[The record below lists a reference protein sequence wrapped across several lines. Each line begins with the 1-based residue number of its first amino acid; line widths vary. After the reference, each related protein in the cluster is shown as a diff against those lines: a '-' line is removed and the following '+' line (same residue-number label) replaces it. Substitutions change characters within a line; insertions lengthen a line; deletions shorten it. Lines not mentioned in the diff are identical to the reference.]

1 MKNLTFLILAIIL
14 GVAVLAQTP
23 QSFRYQA
30 VARDNS
36 GNILANQS
44 VSFRISILS
53 GSVSGTAVY
62 IETHTGLST
71 NAFGLVEL
79 EIGKGTPVTG
89 TFSSINWG
97 SNTYFVKVEMDPEGG
112 GTYQTLSTS
121 QLLSVPYA
129 LYSEKAGNGF
139 SGDYNDLF
147 NRPLLFD
154 GTWVSLTGKPTEFN
168 PSAHVHSAGNITSGT
183 LPAKYGGTGISSY
196 KAGNY
201 IYASG
206 MTTLDLR
213 TPAEVLTD
221 IKASPLNHTHSAGD
235 ITGILPVLNGGTGA
249 STAAVAR
256 TNLGATT
263 VGSLLFTLPNPSAI
277 RFIKVDA
284 DNSIKLRTAADFRTD
299 IGAGTGNGTVTSI
312 ATSTGITGGPIAS
325 SGTISLTGQALAL
338 HNFYGAGLMVR
349 TGSSAYAARTITA
362 GVGIAVSNGNGL
374 IGNPVISASNIFEI
388 GDFAHGGV
396 VFWVDD
402 TGEHGL
408 VCAKNDQ
415 SIVRW
420 YAGTYLI
427 TMARGNGPLSGEM
440 NTAIIIASQGGGDG
454 YIYAART
461 CAELQQ
467 TEASKTYGDWYLP
480 SRQELLLM
488 YNNKAIINATA
499 NANGGWGLTSE
510 KYFSST
516 EFSSNSAWYV
526 DFSNGA
532 EGTDS
537 KSQSFRVRAV
547 RRF

>member
-14 GVAVLAQTP
+14 GVAVSAQTP

-36 GNILANQS
+36 GNVLANQP

-53 GSVSGTAVY
+53 GSVSGTVAY
-62 IETHTGLST
+62 SETHTGLST

-168 PSAHVHSAGNITSGT
+168 PSAHLHSAGNITSGT

-249 STAAVAR
+249 STAAMAR

-277 RFIKVDA
+277 RFLKVDA
-284 DNSIKLRTAADFRTD
+284 DNSVKLQTAYDFRTD

-312 ATSTGITGGPIAS
+312 ATSTGITGGPITS

-338 HNFYGAGLMVR
+338 HNFTGTGLMVR
-349 TGSSAYAARTITA
+349 IGSTAFVARTITA
-362 GVGIAVSNGNGL
+362 GGGIAVSNGNGL
-374 IGNPVISASNIFEI
+374 SGNPVISSSNISAI

-420 YAGTYLI
+420 YAGTYVM

-461 CAELQQ
+461 CAELQI

-488 YNNKAIINATA
+488 YNNKATINATA
-499 NANGGWGLTSE
+499 NANGGWGLASE

-516 EFSSNSAWYV
+516 EYSSNSAWYV
-526 DFSNGA
+526 DFLNGA

-547 RRF
+547 RSF

>member
-1 MKNLTFLILAIIL
+1 M
-14 GVAVLAQTP
+14 
-23 QSFRYQA
+23 
-30 VARDNS
+30 
-36 GNILANQS
+36 
-44 VSFRISILS
+44 
-53 GSVSGTAVY
+53 
-62 IETHTGLST
+62 
-71 NAFGLVEL
+71 
-79 EIGKGTPVTG
+79 
-89 TFSSINWG
+89 
-97 SNTYFVKVEMDPEGG
+97 
-112 GTYQTLSTS
+112 
-121 QLLSVPYA
+121 PYA
-129 LYSEKAGNGF
+129 LYSQKAGNGF

-147 NRPLLFD
+147 NKPLLFD
-154 GTWVSLTGKPTEFN
+154 GTWMSLTGKPTEFT
-168 PSAHVHSAGNITSGT
+168 PSAHVHSAANITSGT
-183 LPAKYGGTGISSY
+183 LPVKYGGTGISSF

-206 MTTLDLR
+206 TTTLDQR

-221 IKASPLNHTHSAGD
+221 IKASPLIHTHFAGD

-249 STAAVAR
+249 ATAALAR

-284 DNSIKLRTAADFRTD
+284 DNSVKLRTADDFRTD

-312 ATSTGITGGPIAS
+312 ATSTGLTGGPITS
-325 SGTISLTGQALAL
+325 SGTISLSGQTLAL
-338 HNFYGAGLMVR
+338 NNFTGTGLMAR
-349 TGSSAYAARTITA
+349 TGSSAFAARTITA
-362 GVGIAVSNGNGL
+362 GGGIAVSNGNG
-374 IGNPVISASNIFEI
+374 ISGNPVISTSNISSI

-420 YAGTYLI
+420 YAGTYVM
-427 TMARGNGPLSGEM
+427 TMARGNGPMSGEM
-440 NTAIIIASQGGGDG
+440 NTSIIIASQGSGDG

-461 CAELQQ
+461 CAELQM

-488 YNNKAIINATA
+488 YNNKTTIYATSR
-499 NANGGWGLTSE
+499 ANGGLGLASE

-516 EFSSNSAWYV
+516 EFSSSSAWYV
-526 DFSNGA
+526 DFLNGA
-532 EGTDS
+532 EGTDN

-547 RRF
+547 RSF